1 MSYANDST
9 DTTGVQSCQKSLQI
23 LTFEKDYFISTN
35 IAEELWAGSIPQYCY
50 RLSRAP
56 ISSTLLNTFLP
67 LWVRQVWIKKKKN
80 RSQTV
85 WPLGGTVSYL
95 VSADGRP
102 YERPLS
108 LLCCSAVLLGAG
120 ELRLEP
126 VLGGEEAVASQHRDQ
141 PHDLWPFPHA
151 YKAEHRWTQGK
162 DTQMQTRSF
171 SAVSLMDAGAVAAC
185 ISKILHYPAL
195 VLIAIVLAVVLVL
208 L

>member
-1 MSYANDST
+1 MPEIIANFNIWKRLLHFNKYSWGALGRFNPT
-9 DTTGVQSCQKSLQI
+9 VLLQAIKSPHQ
-23 LTFEKDYFISTN
+23 FNPAKYISPTVSP
-35 IAEELWAGSIPQYCY
+35 AGM
-50 RLSRAP
+50 
-56 ISSTLLNTFLP
+56 N
-67 LWVRQVWIKKKKN
+67 KKKKN

-85 WPLGGTVSYL
+85 WPLGGTGSYL